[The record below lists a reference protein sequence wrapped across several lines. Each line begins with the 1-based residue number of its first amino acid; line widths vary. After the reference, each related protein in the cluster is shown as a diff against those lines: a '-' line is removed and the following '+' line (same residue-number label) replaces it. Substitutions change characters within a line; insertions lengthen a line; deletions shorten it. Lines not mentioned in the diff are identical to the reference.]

1 MRDPITP
8 GPAMR
13 WPAPRPI
20 AGALVALAVLV
31 ASPAR
36 AAWFDICRGINLGG
50 PAMRAMVVPKGTLFR
65 DNGRADDPL
74 ADFTGDK
81 WQLRLETLYGVEIPQ
96 IGQCVRVLVR
106 ITGDS
111 ATKFV
116 AATDGRRFVYA
127 GAADLLDPI
136 PPSEELLSARGRV
149 VDSVP

>member
-1 MRDPITP
+1 
-8 GPAMR
+8 
-13 WPAPRPI
+13 
-20 AGALVALAVLV
+20 
-31 ASPAR
+31 
-36 AAWFDICRGINLGG
+36 
-50 PAMRAMVVPKGTLFR
+50 MRAMLVPKGTLFR

-81 WQLRLETLYGVEIPQ
+81 WQLRLETLYAVEVPQ

-127 GAADLLDPI
+127 GAADLLDPV